1 MISRSDAE
9 TQRKKDKGRR
19 LKDEKGR
26 VEEVHWE
33 FY

>member
-1 MISRSDAE
+1 MSPTG
-9 TQRKKDKGRR
+9 TQRGKDKGRR
-19 LKDEKGR
+19 LKDEMGR